1 MMEKNIIFA
10 VFSNNNTSVISTHA
24 WQYDYGQTLRI
35 QGLQLPPTV
44 EIHFAIEDEETSVT
58 RVGVTS
64 DNVTEV
70 VIPDTCLDNMD
81 ALQSYNVYAYIYLTE
96 ERAGGTGY
104 KITIPVKARPKP
116 ELFDIPEQEDL
127 FRKAIE
133 EVNASAERAETAEK
147 EAESWAHGH
156 KDYPERE
163 EDNAAYYAAL
173 TKKDA
178 ASVSGRVEEAK
189 KNIDNYVRQKEAELK
204 GERGD
209 VYFAAFKVVGSRL
222 IMCSDP
228 TIDKIHFYREGSR
241 LKYRV
246 AL

>member
-1 MMEKNIIFA
+1 MEKNIIFA
-10 VFSNNNTSVISTHA
+10 VFSNNNTSVISSHA

-35 QGLQLPPTV
+35 QGLQLPPAV

-70 VIPDTCLDNMD
+70 VIPDNCLDNMD

-116 ELFDIPEQEDL
+116 ELFDIPEQEDI

-133 EVNASAERAETAEK
+133 AVNTSAERAETAEK
-147 EAESWAHGH
+147 ESESWAHGH
-156 KDYPERE
+156 KEFPDRQK
-163 EDNAAYYAAL
+163 DNAAYYAGRARN
-173 TKKDA
+173 A
-178 ASVSGRVEEAK
+178 AEELPGRVTKGKEE
-189 KNIDNYVRQKEAELK
+189 IDNYIKQKEVELK
-204 GERGD
+204 GETGN
-209 VYFAAFKVVGSRL
+209 VYFAGFAVVKGRL
-222 IMCSDP
+222 KMYSDP
-228 TIDKIHFYREGSR
+228 TVDKVRFRREGSR
-241 LKYRV
+241 LKYRL

>member
-1 MMEKNIIFA
+1 MEKNIIFA

-24 WQYDYGQTLRI
+24 WQYDYGQPLRI
-35 QGLQLPPTV
+35 QGLQLPSTV

-64 DNVTEV
+64 DNVTDV
-70 VIPDTCLDNMD
+70 VIPDSCLDNMD

-116 ELFDIPEQEDL
+116 EFSDTPEQEEL

-133 EVNASAERAETAEK
+133 EVNASSGRAKTAEK

-156 KDYPERE
+156 KDYPERLK
-163 EDNAAYYAAL
+163 DNASYYAAEA
-173 TKKDA
+173 KNA
-178 ASVSGRVEEAK
+178 AESVSGRVKESK
-189 KNIDNYVRQKEAELK
+189 KQIDNYVKEKENQLK
-204 GERGD
+204 GETGN
-209 VYFAAFKVVGSRL
+209 VYFAGFAVVKGRL
-222 IMCSDP
+222 KMYSDP
-228 TIDKIHFYREGSR
+228 TVDKIRFQREGSR
-241 LKYRV
+241 LKYRL

>member
-1 MMEKNIIFA
+1 MEKNIIFA
-10 VFSNNNTSVISTHA
+10 VFSNNNTSVISSHA

-35 QGLQLPPTV
+35 QGLQLPPAV

-70 VIPDTCLDNMD
+70 VIPDNCLDNMD

-116 ELFDIPEQEDL
+116 ELFDIPEQEDI

-133 EVNASAERAETAEK
+133 AVNTSAERAETGT
-147 EAESWAHGH
+147 W
-156 KDYPERE
+156 
-163 EDNAAYYAAL
+163 
-173 TKKDA
+173 T
-178 ASVSGRVEEAK
+178 
-189 KNIDNYVRQKEAELK
+189 
-204 GERGD
+204 
-209 VYFAAFKVVGSRL
+209 
-222 IMCSDP
+222 
-228 TIDKIHFYREGSR
+228 
-241 LKYRV
+241 
-246 AL
+246 

>member
-1 MMEKNIIFA
+1 MEKNIIFA
-10 VFSNNNTSVISTHA
+10 VFSNNNTSVISSHA

-35 QGLQLPPTV
+35 QGLQLPPAV

-70 VIPDTCLDNMD
+70 VIPDNCLDNMD

-116 ELFDIPEQEDL
+116 ELFDIPEQEDI

-133 EVNASAERAETAEK
+133 AVNTSAERAETAEK

-156 KDYPERE
+156 KDYPERLK
-163 EDNAAYYAAL
+163 DNASYYAAEA
-173 TKKDA
+173 KNA
-178 ASVSGRVEEAK
+178 AESVSGRVKESK
-189 KNIDNYVRQKEAELK
+189 KQIDDYVKEKENQLK
-204 GERGD
+204 GETGN
-209 VYFAAFKVVGSRL
+209 VYFAGFAVVKCRL
-222 IMCSDP
+222 KMYSDP
-228 TIDKIHFYREGSR
+228 TVDKVRFHREGSR
-241 LKYRV
+241 LKYRL